1 MNKELI
7 IEQLKNQGYTIIND
21 MIYYVD
27 LQTNIQ
33 KLVGEI
39 VKDNDDYTII
49 FKDRLVIVNKV
60 DYTIPFTLIC
70 YGENIQEE
78 LNRGNKYYKEN
89 YKNVL
94 ETSKKYSNIY
104 SEEDIQKYKDK
115 AETRCEIMLYSEFE
129 KFKRDNIL
137 SKPLKEITENK
148 YNEMLNVLPPLHY
161 VTRNGI
167 TMFCMCEMY
176 TESYTNQYA
185 YDSKNNK
192 YYTKLVDVKDESTW
206 INNILNENKGE

>member
-39 VKDNDDYTII
+39 VKDNDDYKTIY
-49 FKDRLVIVNKV
+49 KDRLVIVNKV
-60 DYTIPFTLIC
+60 DYTIPFTLIS

-78 LNRGNKYYKEN
+78 LNRANEYYKEN
-89 YKNVL
+89 YENIL
-94 ETSKKYSNIY
+94 EISEKYPNRY
-104 SEEDIQKYKDK
+104 SEEEIQKYKDK
-115 AETRCEIMLYSEFE
+115 AEIRCEIMLYSEFE

-137 SKPLKEITENK
+137 SEPLKEITENK

-161 VTRNGI
+161 ITRNGI

-192 YYTKLVDVKDESTW
+192 YYTKLVDSKDESTW